1 MPCTRRALA
10 PFVLLVGTVSVRGET
25 CLEPGNDN
33 YYPLYGGRVS
43 GSCVRRPTFVCM
55 DPEAANYG
63 GPTAMSKCRPR
74 AFIGGACGVRLA
86 RRDLPRSLRSLS
98 HARMSLPEDSA
109 KGASMAA
116 CPRIKRVPSD
126 EQLRRLRNGRGIG
139 KRRRGARPR
148 CDDSPSHRARSVG
161 AAPPPAAAHGNAPT
175 LPPPRLSQARRTTQC
190 SRRGR
195 ASTSFTRATIP
206 PLTITSLPL
215 RPSRRT
221 STRSSAP
228 ASSRL
233 PCPPPPSAQA
243 CASTVAATTRRPRT
257 TIRGCARAP
266 APSTPIASYP
276 ASSPAYPC
284 LPRPPPLAPC
294 ATPFAVP
301 PPSPPCLAL
310 LPP

>member
-1 MPCTRRALA
+1 M
-10 PFVLLVGTVSVRGET
+10 
-25 CLEPGNDN
+25 
-33 YYPLYGGRVS
+33 
-43 GSCVRRPTFVCM
+43 
-55 DPEAANYG
+55 
-63 GPTAMSKCRPR
+63 
-74 AFIGGACGVRLA
+74 RLP

-139 KRRRGARPR
+139 KRRWGARPR

-161 AAPPPAAAHGNAPT
+161 AAAHGNAPT
-175 LPPPRLSQARRTTQC
+175 LPPTRLSQARRTTQC

-257 TIRGCARAP
+257 TIRGCAAR
-266 APSTPIASYP
+266 
-276 ASSPAYPC
+276 
-284 LPRPPPLAPC
+284 LLRPPPLLFPPTLAC
-294 ATPFAVP
+294 LAP
-301 PPSPPCLAL
+301 PPSRRARPLSP
-310 LPP
+310 